1 MTHRRN
7 GLDGSGEGWSIGS
20 LFPDGPGWMS
30 AALSCK
36 FWRFAYLPLVLA
48 FAVIVAAPSAQ
59 AVDTRSENASLSLA
73 AKAELAM
80 QRGDFLAAQKLYETA
95 VVANPGSAS
104 AFTGL
109 GAAHQARDEM
119 KFARKY
125 YLIALSIDPSDPR
138 ALSRLAHLDL
148 ETGDRASAEAGLR
161 KLRVFCPACAE
172 TQELARALGLGAGN
186 TVPPPTD
193 P

>member
-1 MTHRRN
+1 MMHRRN

-20 LFPDGPGWMS
+20 FFPDGPGWMS
-30 AALSCK
+30 AAFSRT
-36 FWRFAYLPLVLA
+36 FRSFACLPLALA
-48 FAVIVAAPSAQ
+48 FAVIVAVPSAR
-59 AVDTRSENASLSLA
+59 AVDASAEKASLSLA
-73 AKAELAM
+73 AKAERAM

-95 VVANPGSAS
+95 IVANPASAS
-104 AFTGL
+104 AYTGL

-125 YLIALSIDPSDPR
+125 YRIALSIDPSAPR

-148 ETGDRASAEAGLR
+148 ETGNREAAEAGLR
-161 KLRVFCPACAE
+161 KLRVFCPACIE
-172 TQELARALGLGAGN
+172 TLELARALGQGAAN
-186 TVPPPTD
+186 TAPPSTD